1 MKLLKT
7 DALKQRIDN
16 YYTGK
21 SDALLDQSL
30 LQRVRMR
37 RRQLGQMTM
46 ALDRELARKKI
57 PSGDYHISRKVDGE
71 FTCLVYNEGEVFTI
85 NPGGTIRIGAPMHDE
100 AKQVLDKCG
109 VKFALLGGELYVR
122 RDDDRRPRVHD
133 VVRVARA
140 PESSDDVASL
150 CLALFNIYEWD
161 EEERSGQY
169 AERYNRL
176 AELFSDGDRVHPV
189 ETVIGDGSKS
199 VLAQFKKWVDGE
211 GAEGVVARNDTAG
224 LFKVKPLHTID
235 LAAIGFTEG
244 IDDRSGLL
252 HDVML
257 AVIRQDGTYHI
268 IGRVGGGFS
277 DDQRASML
285 KQLEELVVDSEYAE
299 VNSDRVAY
307 RMIKPGLV
315 FEISCLD
322 VIANTSRG
330 NTIDKMVL
338 EWNKDKMMWEGVRR
352 LPLCSVISPQFLRI
366 REDKVANAED
376 VRFAQLTDIV
386 SIPSANVVSEE
397 LKLPASSLIKRAVAT
412 KELRGAM
419 MVRKLMMWKT
429 NKSEQS
435 RDYPEYVLHLT
446 DYSPNRKD
454 PLKHEVR
461 VSSSEQQVLD
471 YWKIW
476 EKKYFVSGWSTL

>member
-161 EEERSGQY
+161 EEERSDQY
-169 AERYNRL
+169 A
-176 AELFSDGDRVHPV
+176 
-189 ETVIGDGSKS
+189 
-199 VLAQFKKWVDGE
+199 
-211 GAEGVVARNDTAG
+211 
-224 LFKVKPLHTID
+224 
-235 LAAIGFTEG
+235 
-244 IDDRSGLL
+244 
-252 HDVML
+252 
-257 AVIRQDGTYHI
+257 
-268 IGRVGGGFS
+268 
-277 DDQRASML
+277 
-285 KQLEELVVDSEYAE
+285 
-299 VNSDRVAY
+299 
-307 RMIKPGLV
+307 
-315 FEISCLD
+315 
-322 VIANTSRG
+322 
-330 NTIDKMVL
+330 
-338 EWNKDKMMWEGVRR
+338 
-352 LPLCSVISPQFLRI
+352 
-366 REDKVANAED
+366 
-376 VRFAQLTDIV
+376 
-386 SIPSANVVSEE
+386 
-397 LKLPASSLIKRAVAT
+397 
-412 KELRGAM
+412 
-419 MVRKLMMWKT
+419 
-429 NKSEQS
+429 
-435 RDYPEYVLHLT
+435 
-446 DYSPNRKD
+446 
-454 PLKHEVR
+454 
-461 VSSSEQQVLD
+461 
-471 YWKIW
+471 
-476 EKKYFVSGWSTL
+476 